1 MWTDDEIRQILERL
15 RRQGNDDGRF
25 EAKSCATDIGSSVW
39 ESVSAFA
46 NTSGGTLLLGINE
59 KNGFYP
65 VDGFDQN
72 VIASKLMEGMGDG
85 NPQGVRLTNPPEYE
99 ISRCEYEHKPFL
111 VVDIHENPIEAK
123 PCYVTAKGPKSGGYR
138 RMDDKDIRLSA
149 TEVFEFENA
158 TLPSPADRGIV
169 PEATVNDLNA
179 AAVDLV
185 LTAHAGSK
193 ALRGAGSRTEQL
205 ARLNMTDNNGR
216 VRLAGL
222 LAAGQY
228 PQQYYPKLLID
239 VSVHPDIE
247 KSDPSGPRF
256 LDRVLCDGNMPEAID
271 QAVEAVANN
280 LRTPTFVIGA
290 GARTDTE
297 IPREVLR
304 EAIANAVIH
313 REYDSRF
320 TGEAVAVDVYP
331 DRVEV
336 SNPGGLWGGVTLE
349 TIASGISRC
358 RNTTLVQ
365 LMHKVPYSHEGAV
378 TVEGG
383 GTGVLLIIREM
394 ASRALGAPKFEASP
408 DHFKVTLARYGVEYQ
423 QNRKWLESLKTELSQ
438 REQTML
444 LLLRQQGTMS
454 VERLHAS
461 LHIDSDDI
469 RRILTTLIAKGLVQV
484 GDDGAYALSDGGTSS
499 MDAGSAL
506 FTPDGN
512 LTKAECELLGLLSPS
527 EALGAR
533 EISEMTGRSL
543 PSVRKLLR
551 RLIDVGMV
559 IPTAPSSSR
568 NRKYKRVS

>member
-59 KNGFYP
+59 KNGFRP

-365 LMHKVPYSHEGAV
+365 LMHKIPYSREGAV

-469 RRILTTLIAKGLVQV
+469 RRMLTTLNTKGLVQV
-484 GDDGAYALSDGGTSS
+484 GDDGVYALSDGGTSS
-499 MDAGSAL
+499 MDTGSSSS
-506 FTPDGN
+506 TSDSN
-512 LTKAECELLGLLSPS
+512 LTKAERELLELLSPS

-551 RLIDVGMV
+551 RLIDLGLV